1 LSALVALCT
10 RALIFVNVAFAAPMQ
25 TVTVRQSEPG
35 AVTVTVRG
43 PAASPPADSFSLQLP
58 ETGAAPVRIKA
69 DSVTPAD
76 ALSPDLATTVLLA
89 VDRSG
94 SMHAAVPA
102 IKSALRDVLA
112 APRPDLRIGVMSFGS
127 DTPEPTPFSSDPA
140 KIGQAVDAIRAETGK
155 DGKTRLYDAISMGM
169 SALARDPSPGPK
181 RLVVITDGKDEG
193 SRTNFDALAEQLKG
207 RAFAMDSIAFGP
219 LAPRSSAGIATLSSR
234 TSGTFVLA
242 KDGGNLGASLRDG
255 LGTAPA
261 PAFDVTFR
269 YPADT
274 GATLPPGS
282 AQLEFASAGAQPV
295 MLPIQAALAA
305 PASASSPSFVPQAT
319 AKVNADKAPPRN
331 YFMLGPMRVN
341 VKLGVGL
348 LVALAIILSMIALRL
363 RRPKRQ
369 PEARPAMDINGPYP
383 MSGQLRRATQTSAI
397 FAPPARGKPTAVLV
411 SDAGMRTPLTFS
423 IERPN
428 VRIGADKESDLVV
441 YDDFVSRKHA
451 QIRFESGS
459 LYLTDLKSSNG
470 TFLNGARVSRVV
482 TLTPG
487 DKIRFGHTT
496 WEVRRPGDASQPSD
510 SGKQF
515 ERPVP

>member
-1 LSALVALCT
+1 MSALCT
-10 RALIFVNVAFAAPMQ
+10 GALFLVNLAFAAPMQ
-25 TVTVRQSEPG
+25 TVTVKQAEPG

-43 PAASPPADSFSLQLP
+43 PASSPSAESFSLQLP
-58 ETGAAPVRIKA
+58 ETGAAPVKIKA
-69 DSVTPAD
+69 DSVTPAN
-76 ALSPDLATTVLLA
+76 ALSSDLATTVLLA

-102 IKSALRDVLA
+102 IKSALKDVLA

-127 DTPEPTPFSSDPA
+127 DTPEPTPFTSDSA
-140 KIGQAVDAIRAETGK
+140 KIVQAVDAIRAETGK

-169 SALARDPSPGPK
+169 SALARDPSQGPK

-242 KDGGNLGASLRDG
+242 KDGGNLGASLRDD

-261 PAFDVTFR
+261 PAFDVKFH
-269 YPADT
+269 YPAKA

-282 AQLEFASAGAQPV
+282 AQLEFANGGAQPV
-295 MLPIQAALAA
+295 MLPIKAALAA
-305 PASASSPSFVPQAT
+305 PEPASSSAASAPQPTGKA
-319 AKVNADKAPPRN
+319 NPDKTPPHN
-331 YFMLGPMRVN
+331 YIMIGPIRVS

-348 LVALAIILSMIALRL
+348 LVALAIILSIIALRL
-363 RRPKRQ
+363 RRPKPQ
-369 PEARPAMDINGPYP
+369 PDARPAMDINGPYP
-383 MSGQLRRATQTSAI
+383 VSGQLRQATQMSAV
-397 FAPPARGKPTAVLV
+397 FPPPARGKPTAVLV
-411 SDAGMRTPLTFS
+411 SSGDKRTPRTFS
-423 IERPN
+423 IEQPN
-428 VRIGADKESDLVV
+428 VRIGADKDSDFVV
-441 YDDFVSRKHA
+441 HDDFVSRKHA

-482 TLTPG
+482 TLAPG

-496 WEVRRPGDASQPSD
+496 WEVRRAGDASQPSD
-510 SGKQF
+510 SGEQF